1 MSIGRRPARGSG
13 GHPHGHHN
21 PGMAARIS
29 AFLAWGLAA
38 AAGVYW
44 GLLLFR
50 PADALP
56 PHAAVVART
65 LPAADPARVL
75 GSVAAAAPAG
85 TADEPEADDD
95 AEGRFVLLGV
105 VAGRGAG
112 AAREGIALLSVD
124 GKPPRAYRVGQ
135 RIEGEQVVQSV
146 GPRSVQIGPRG
157 GPAQVALEL
166 PPPAATAT
174 RGAPA
179 TTAAAAPPAPA
190 MSLTP
195 GAARMLPIKPG
206 LAMPQPP
213 AIADDDDGG
222 ETEPG
227 EPPARRGGP
236 GPVPR

>member
-1 MSIGRRPARGSG
+1 M
-13 GHPHGHHN
+13 
-21 PGMAARIS
+21 S
-29 AFLAWGLAA
+29 AFIAWGLAA

-56 PHAAVVART
+56 PHAGIVART
-65 LPAADPARVL
+65 LPPAEPARVL
-75 GSVAAAAPAG
+75 GSVASPIPASTLG
-85 TADEPEADDD
+85 EPAEDD

-135 RIEGEQVVQSV
+135 RVEDEQVVQSV

-157 GPAQVALEL
+157 GPAQVDLEL
-166 PPPAATAT
+166 PPPAAPAP
-174 RGAPA
+174 RGAPG
-179 TTAAAAPPAPA
+179 AAGAAPP
-190 MSLTP
+190 LTAAGMPP
-195 GAARMLPIKPG
+195 GAARMLPMRPS

-213 AIADDDDGG
+213 AIADEDDGSD
-222 ETEPG
+222 TEQA
-227 EPPARRGGP
+227 EPVARGGGP